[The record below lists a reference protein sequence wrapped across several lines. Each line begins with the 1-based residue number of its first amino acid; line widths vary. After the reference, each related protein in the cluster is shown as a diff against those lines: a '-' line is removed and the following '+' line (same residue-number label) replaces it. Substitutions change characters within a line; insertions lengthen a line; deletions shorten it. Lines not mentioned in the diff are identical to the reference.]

1 MSISAPSRA
10 RSSAALVIA
19 GVLWGT
25 GGLSGSLLGHQA
37 GVHPLVVA
45 TYRLLVG
52 GAASAVYVALTGGLR
67 FPAKQTWRRLLL
79 IGSLFAFFQ
88 ASYFAAVALS
98 SVSVATM
105 TTIGSS
111 PVALAVASAI
121 RTRRAPRVTTLVSVL
136 GAVAG
141 LVLLRWSP
149 DSVAQPAGILFA
161 LLAGSG
167 FAVLTTVTA
176 KPGLAPMTT
185 TAYGCLL
192 GGLLLT
198 PAAAW
203 LGMALPLRPD
213 VLLVAA
219 YFGIVPTAAAYAAY
233 FRGLS
238 GAHPVLGALSAL
250 LEPLTAT
257 ILSVAF
263 LGERLGVLAWTGAAL
278 LVAALAVGYWRPEP
292 VSEVQSGATAPES
305 RTAADRP

>member
-1 MSISAPSRA
+1 MSAPSRA
-10 RSSAALVIA
+10 RSSAALILA

-25 GGLSGSLLGHQA
+25 GGLSGSLLAQRA
-37 GVHPLVVA
+37 GLHPLAVA
-45 TYRLLVG
+45 AYRLLIG
-52 GAASAVYVALTGGLR
+52 GTATALYVALTTGLR
-67 FPAKQTWRRLLL
+67 LPDRQAWRRLLL
-79 IGSLFAFFQ
+79 IGALFAFFQ

-111 PVALAVASAI
+111 PVALAVASAV
-121 RTRRAPRVTTLVSVL
+121 RTRRAPRVTTLMSVC
-136 GAVAG
+136 GAVGG

-149 DSVAQPAGILFA
+149 DAVAQPAGIIFA
-161 LLAGSG
+161 LLAGAG

-176 KPGLAPMTT
+176 RPGLDPLST

-192 GGLLLT
+192 GGVLLT
-198 PAAAW
+198 PAALW
-203 LGMALPLRPD
+203 LGMALPIHLD
-213 VLLVAA
+213 VLLTAA

-257 ILSVAF
+257 VLSVAF
-263 LGERLGVLAWTGAAL
+263 LHERLGVLAWVGAGL

-292 VSEVQSGATAPES
+292 ASAGPAAANGRES
-305 RTAADRP
+305 RTGAGRR

>member
-10 RSSAALVIA
+10 RSTVALVLA

-25 GGLSGSLLGHQA
+25 GGLSGSLLAQQA
-37 GVHPLVVA
+37 GLHPLAVA
-45 TYRLLVG
+45 TYRLLIG
-52 GAASAVYVALTGGLR
+52 GAASAAYVALTGGLR
-67 FPAKQTWRRLLL
+67 LPAKQTWHRLFL
-79 IGSLFAFFQ
+79 IGALFALFQ

-111 PVALAVASAI
+111 PVALAIASAI
-121 RTRRAPRVTTLVSVL
+121 RTRRAPRVTTLLPVL
-136 GAVAG
+136 GSVAG

-161 LLAGSG
+161 LLAGAG

-176 KPGLAPMTT
+176 KFGLDPMTT

-219 YFGIVPTAAAYAAY
+219 YFGIVPTAAAY
-233 FRGLS
+233 FRGLA

-257 ILSVAF
+257 VLSVAF
-263 LGERLGVLAWTGAAL
+263 LGERLGVLAWTGAAS

-292 VSEVQSGATAPES
+292 VSEVLPGATAPES
-305 RTAADRP
+305 RTAADRQ